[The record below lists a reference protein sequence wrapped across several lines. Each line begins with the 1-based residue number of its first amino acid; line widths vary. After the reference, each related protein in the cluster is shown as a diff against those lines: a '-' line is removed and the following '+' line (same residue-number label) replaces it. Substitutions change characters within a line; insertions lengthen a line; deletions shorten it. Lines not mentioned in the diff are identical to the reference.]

1 MSQRSES
8 TAQHW
13 STDFV
18 GHVRTINFSLVA
30 VCVALLGLLLFEKP
44 KDVATAQTQL
54 EEVKALV
61 DLWPPSGVYSTVLGL
76 IQQYRGFIDH
86 PAGQFQERIEV
97 LGQPFLLVS
106 DSSSSIV
113 VAGRNGPPNMLPKKP
128 TSLSEFGAF
137 WNKLG
142 QMQVKT
148 VARAE
153 PLGDKVVII
162 HKDGSATSLKYV
174 ATPAKP
180 VTDSPSIFF
189 KEEPIADAEQR
200 AMSSELGIVAGPYA
214 YSWTRGEDRLILPVK
229 ERSEQRLNAQEALI
243 ATHPYWKLGSFSD
256 SFRELDDATIG
267 IQGKS
272 FEELK
277 YVLAQEAAK
286 PKAESLELFGV
297 KFPVATARLWGVG
310 AIFVIQLYLWIHLHE
325 LSPRLR
331 ADDPGWDVAWIGV
344 YRSRWARGLFVI
356 TAAVLPLFTAILLD
370 IHALRGASFWA
381 WIIHIGLLL
390 SILVLSIM
398 IVKWAPQRVTTS

>member
-1 MSQRSES
+1 MSQRNES
-8 TAQHW
+8 TARHW

-30 VCVALLGLLLFEKP
+30 VCVALLGLLRFEKP
-44 KDVATAQTQL
+44 TDVATAQTQL
-54 EEVKALV
+54 EEMKALV
-61 DLWPPSGVYSTVLGL
+61 DKWPDSSSTVLSL
-76 IQQYRGFIDH
+76 IQVSRGFID
-86 PAGQFQERIEV
+86 PGRQFLKRIEI
-97 LGQPFLLVS
+97 LGQPFLLES
-106 DSSSSIV
+106 NGSSSIV

-137 WNKLG
+137 WSLLG
-142 QMQVKT
+142 QMQIKT
-148 VARAE
+148 VSPAE

-174 ATPAKP
+174 ATPAKLMVGPP
-180 VTDSPSIFF
+180 VVYF
-189 KEEPIADAEQR
+189 KEDPIGDAEQR
-200 AMSSELGIVAGPYA
+200 IMSSELGIVAEPYA
-214 YSWTRGEDRLILPVK
+214 YSWTRGEDRLILPIK
-229 ERSEQRLNAQEALI
+229 KRSEQLLNAQEALI

-256 SFRELDDATIG
+256 SFHELDDATIG

-286 PKAESLELFGV
+286 PKVESFELFGV

-325 LSPRLR
+325 LSPRLK

-344 YRSRWARGLFVI
+344 YRSRLARCLFAV
-356 TAAVLPLFTAILLD
+356 TAGVLPLCTAVLLD
-370 IHALRGASFWA
+370 YKALRGANFWV
-381 WIIHIGLLL
+381 WIIHIALLL
-390 SILVLSIM
+390 SILVLSIL
-398 IVKWAPQRVTTS
+398 IIRWAPQRVTTS